1 MAIYRRQG
9 SQLPPRI
16 MRLCGLLFLV
26 GDLSS
31 TAREVGTEG
40 RREGGKGEL
49 CGEVWFL
56 VQVDT
61 PNGSRAA
68 IVNERCH
75 LRARRVG
82 RAAWAFH
89 HLLHHCQP
97 HHLLQP
103 RSPGVWGEIACQGH
117 APSHRPQWRG

>member
-89 HLLHHCQP
+89 PTHPTASPTTSC
-97 HHLLQP
+97 
-103 RSPGVWGEIACQGH
+103 SPGALGCG
-117 APSHRPQWRG
+117 GK